1 MWKAKIDD
9 WDLFDTAKRETCRF
23 IIGSVEYVWLAE
35 LKKKITIYAERTA
48 LELIEHLYKTC
59 LDTHEI
65 DVLDLQDQ
73 MREMHLKVDSIPEYI
88 ERMEKFQEQSE
99 RADNKIPDAMMVN
112 ISTKAVLSTER
123 SPKTNN
129 DWEDLSKTERTWPEW
144 KTMYR
149 DADNKVKVKKKAC
162 GDQFGGLA
170 NKTALTAQANGESA
184 PKKEPVALEELEGWF
199 DSLATAAVTGKDS
212 IESLLNNNTLL
223 TKTNAKLSAVIK
235 AQAAEIKSLTAGDG
249 GIRNR
254 GTGGAGGDGT
264 KSDKLP
270 RLAKWCPHCK
280 KDTWHDPDDC
290 FELAKNEQ

>member
-1 MWKAKIDD
+1 MTLRRARTTSLESSYQIPSTWRSLVSHSGGHHARECTYGKKLKGDKATVEIRKTEAAWKAKIDD
-9 WDLFDTAKRETCRF
+9 WDLFDTAKRETYRF

-129 DWEDLSKTERTWPEW
+129 DWEDLSKTERTWPDW

-149 DADNKVKVKKKAC
+149 DADNKTKVKKKGSRCSVWRA
-162 GDQFGGLA
+162 DQ
-170 NKTALTAQANGESA
+170 QDI
-184 PKKEPVALEELEGWF
+184 PYR
-199 DSLATAAVTGKDS
+199 
-212 IESLLNNNTLL
+212 
-223 TKTNAKLSAVIK
+223 
-235 AQAAEIKSLTAGDG
+235 AG
-249 GIRNR
+249 
-254 GTGGAGGDGT
+254 
-264 KSDKLP
+264 
-270 RLAKWCPHCK
+270 
-280 KDTWHDPDDC
+280 
-290 FELAKNEQ
+290 